1 MAEKLKTCR
10 VCKED
15 FGEKTG
21 FYPSRAKRYDWICKD
36 CSGVKQKDWRN
47 NKKGEDDNEGVPVLP
62 K

>member
-15 FGEKTG
+15 FPESTG
-21 FYPSRAKRYDWICKD
+21 FYASRAKRYDWICKG
-36 CSGVKQKDWRN
+36 CSGSKQKEWRD
-47 NKKGEDDNEGVPVLP
+47 KKKDEDMPVLP